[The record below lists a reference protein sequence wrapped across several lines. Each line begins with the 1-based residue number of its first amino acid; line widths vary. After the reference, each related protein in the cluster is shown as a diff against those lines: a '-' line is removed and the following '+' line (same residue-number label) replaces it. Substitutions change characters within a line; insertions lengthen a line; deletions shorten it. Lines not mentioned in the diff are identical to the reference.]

1 MYQKDQDLKDKT
13 FQQAK
18 KELFIINSLEEEE
31 NDRKKENTR
40 NS

>member
-1 MYQKDQDLKDKT
+1 MYQKDQDLKGKI

-18 KELFIINSLEEEE
+18 KELFIINSWEEED
-31 NDRKKENTR
+31 DRKKENTR